1 MMKCGP
7 AFEKWTAGAERLPA
21 RGPKIP
27 DVYKLEDGTVIQWRG
42 ASRSGGETIDIFPTE
57 GKGMKVHLPGE

>member
-1 MMKCGP
+1 MRK

-27 DVYKLEDGTVIQWRG
+27 EVYKPADGTVIQWRTS
-42 ASRSGGETIDIFPTE
+42 SRSGGETIDIFPVG
-57 GKGMKVHLPGE
+57 GKGMKVFLPDE

>member
-1 MMKCGP
+1 V
-7 AFEKWTAGAERLPA
+7 

-27 DVYKLEDGTVIQWRG
+27 DVYKLKDGTIIQWRN
-42 ASRSGGETIDIFPTE
+42 ASRSSGETIDIFSAG